1 MRLRQIGL
9 ITLPLLCLSACAD
22 MPDTTTTRHQM
33 DDLRDSD
40 QDGVINQRDVCLDTL
55 RGAQVDEHGCASWQI
70 FEKLDVLSVYFN
82 FDDDHIRMDQSDS
95 FDELLAIMND
105 NHEAKVILVGDT
117 SPEGTDAYNDALA
130 KRRTGVIKEALVLN
144 GIAPER
150 ISEQRYSQITSL
162 TQFLKVRKRRTI
174 AVITKPEMTV
184 KPAWTIFSSEQTQ

>member
-9 ITLPLLCLSACAD
+9 ITLPLLLSACAD

>member
-40 QDGVINQRDVCLDTL
+40 RDGVINQRDICLDTL